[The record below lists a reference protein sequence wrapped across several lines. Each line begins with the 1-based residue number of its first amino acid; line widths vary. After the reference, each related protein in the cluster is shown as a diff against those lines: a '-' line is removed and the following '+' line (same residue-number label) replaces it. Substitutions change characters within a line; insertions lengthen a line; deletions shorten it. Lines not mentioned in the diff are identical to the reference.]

1 MSGITLPSNNFSSAI
16 TDAFPNVNRTYKV
29 ESGIASRYLR
39 DYLPLNSNISNG
51 KVNDSYIEFLLT
63 GNAQEFIDLNS
74 FAVEFKI
81 KNKKMMEHR

>member
-1 MSGITLPSNNFSSAI
+1 MSGVTLPSNNFSSAI
-16 TDAFPNVNRTYKV
+16 TDAFPNINRTYKV

-51 KVNDSYIEFLLT
+51 NVNDSYIEFLLS

-74 FAVEFKI
+74 FAIEIKKKI
-81 KNKKMMEHR
+81 KKK